1 MESGVTVSLIATGA
15 AILFL
20 GGGVT
25 GYVVAARQGE
35 ALEVQGEQFA
45 ALQEGQRELAEVAGR
60 PVVLDAALRATL
72 AGTPPACV
80 VDLGGDPLTPH
91 CMLQTCWQYGQ
102 SSAQRPECRAVE
114 AAVVDMLGCP
124 EEPGPSL
131 VREP

>member
-1 MESGVTVSLIATGA
+1 MGDMTVTAIVVGA
-15 AILFL
+15 VVLFL

-25 GYVVAARQGE
+25 GWSLAAKQSA

-45 ALQEGQRELAEVAGR
+45 ALQAGQASIVDAAAR
-60 PVVLDAALRATL
+60 PVVLDAELRATL

-80 VDLGGDPLTPH
+80 KVLGGDPLTPH

-114 AAVVDMLGCP
+114 AAVVEQLGCP
-124 EEPGPSL
+124 AEGE
-131 VREP
+131 